1 MQTAATTH
9 FSTHCLPA
17 DKRGSCWV
25 DVVNRHIINLD
36 CPDEPDT
43 GIDAELDHFD
53 LGDIRFNHIR
63 ASSHCVQRSNAHIND
78 DGRESAFMCLILE
91 GNGFACQGI
100 RGSLFNVGDVL
111 IYNTVHPYSLGFPD
125 KTETMVIDLPH
136 TIMKEYFDSWNQK
149 DLIHLDRTL
158 DVGGYSTAN
167 LFNIVQSWMQQ
178 DSASNEITCH
188 RLLEQLHGL
197 IHQRSLGNNSRSLP
211 RLLQKSK
218 AFINQH
224 LQRED
229 LSADIISQ
237 QMHTSSRQLARAFA
251 IEGNS
256 ITRYIWNQRLERCRN
271 EILGSSGHKA
281 SISEIAFRWG
291 FNHSAHF
298 SRSYKMRFGETPTET
313 RQRVLR
319 G

>member
-63 ASSHCVQRSNAHIND
+63 ASSHSVQRSNSNIRS
-78 DGRESAFMCLILE
+78 DGRESAFLCMML
-91 GNGFACQGI
+91 GGHGFAAQGTA
-100 RGSLFNVGDVL
+100 GSQLAVGDAV
-111 IYNTVHPYSLGFPD
+111 IYNTVRPYSLGFPD
-125 KTETMVIDLPH
+125 NMDMMVVDLPLDLLRQSFG
-136 TIMKEYFDSWNQK
+136 EWNQK
-149 DLIHLDRTL
+149 DLIRFDRHVDT
-158 DVGGYSTAN
+158 GGYSTAN
-167 LFNIVQSWMQQ
+167 LFRIIQAYLQQQS
-178 DSASNEITCH
+178 DADLTNE
-188 RLLEQLHGL
+188 RLIEQLSGML
-197 IHQRSLGNNSRSLP
+197 NRRSLANCSRALP
-211 RLLQKSK
+211 RLLEKSK

-256 ITRYIWNQRLERCRN
+256 ITRYIWNQRLERCRE
-271 EILGSSGHKA
+271 EILGSASHKA